1 MNSRN
6 RIRRKMI
13 LGTVVFLL
21 PKFAVGDL
29 YDDYINSTSKKPFV
43 AFHARK
49 GVPGHAFVGIG
60 VQIDSGQL
68 VYEALYGYYP
78 DESGMLASVKLLFS
92 KVSGA
97 IDYKWQDISWDV
109 TYKVT
114 VDDSQ
119 KAAAL
124 NVAKQWQSTDPKY
137 NLINSGGKNCSTFA
151 AEVASSIGLLVPS
164 GAGSMLPAQ
173 YITLLRKNNSNNP

>member
-6 RIRRKMI
+6 RIRRNMI
-13 LGTVVFLL
+13 LGTVIFLL

-29 YDDYINSTSKKPFV
+29 YDDYINSTAKKPFV
-43 AFHARK
+43 AFLARN

-78 DESGMLASVKLLFS
+78 GDSGMLASVKLLFS

-137 NLINSGGKNCSTFA
+137 NLINSGGKNCSA
-151 AEVASSIGLLVPS
+151 YVAEVAKAIGLSAPN
-164 GAGSMLPAQ
+164 GAGNMLPIN
-173 YITLLRKNNSNNP
+173 YIRALRDFNKT